1 MTFAWHS
8 YISVANMKFEKEIK
22 TPYLLGSIGVCL
34 VVAVLLAY
42 IFAPHLLKTQII
54 EDAPITIDAGTQASD
69 DGGVDIN
76 KPPQGYVRPTLPK
89 QTTCAEV
96 ITPAKN
102 PDTQEI
108 RDFPTPCDVPKGWQI
123 IPR

>member
-1 MTFAWHS
+1 MLH
-8 YISVANMKFEKEIK
+8 NEIK
-22 TPYLLGSIGVCL
+22 TPYLLGGIGLCL

-42 IFAPHLLKTQII
+42 VFAPHLLKTQVI
-54 EDAPITIDAGTQASD
+54 EDEPITIDPGVSTP
-69 DGGVDIN
+69 DGQGVDIN
-76 KPPQGYVRPTLPK
+76 KPPQNFIRPTPPK
-89 QTTCAEV
+89 ETLCAEV

-108 RDFPTPCDVPKGWQI
+108 RDFPTPCDIPEGWQI